1 MKRFCIEIMKKMHLA
16 KHVKKMKEHVQKIF
30 VLKLEPRVK
39 ELKSI
44 VASIESGSAARA
56 QQKVINYHKLN
67 DTAKMRQIISQ
78 LAKDLSAQNQFKFR
92 ETLVSL
98 QKQVSDTGLH
108 RFLESSLKMLAPDQT
123 STNSS
128 ITDENV
134 AKLKQLLFLLDSE
147 MRDYGNQ
154 IEATE
159 HAAHVAWKQVL
170 GTFQQHRI
178 LIQKETAALLHK
190 KTKLIEEIHEKEKK
204 KEEVKES
211 LEGLP
216 EKLSVLVAQL
226 GTWTNQCAVKTQYYN
241 AQTVSRRDQ
250 IATIDAVLSLSSTFQ
265 NSNVQTVLNK
275 LASQA
280 APTSSG
286 STTPT
291 PVTTSSS

>member
-1 MKRFCIEIMKKMHLA
+1 MKTSLLYVCLMLIVATSVAMQPRDSLQKITHKLSQLHLPTLLEIQTRMSESKEGNKADSFSSMLTSFRTSLVDQQKASETQSTKDTEFCNKKIHELHEEIHKLNHTILHGNHEKMHLA
-16 KHVKKMKEHVQKIF
+16 KHVKKLKEHVQKI
-30 VLKLEPRVK
+30 VLKLDPRVK

-44 VASIESGSAARA
+44 VANIEAGAAARA
-56 QQKVINYHKLN
+56 QQKAINHQKLS
-67 DTAKMRQIISQ
+67 DTAKMRNIISQ
-78 LAKDLSAQNQFKFR
+78 LSKDLSAEGQLKFR

-98 QKQVSDTGLH
+98 QKEVSDTGLH

-190 KTKLIEEIHEKEKK
+190 K
-204 KEEVKES
+204 
-211 LEGLP
+211 P
-216 EKLSVLVAQL
+216 
-226 GTWTNQCAVKTQYYN
+226 N
-241 AQTVSRRDQ
+241 
-250 IATIDAVLSLSSTFQ
+250 
-265 NSNVQTVLNK
+265 
-275 LASQA
+275 
-280 APTSSG
+280 
-286 STTPT
+286 
-291 PVTTSSS
+291 